1 MRSFAKEI
9 NSFQPLKD
17 LSAFLLKVV
26 DKDLYGIYN
35 CPALEKETPKIV
47 DLKEMA
53 DGIRR
58 SIAHLEKERDAR
70 QIEVDNLNVHIA
82 QLELVLS
89 TLGPLVEDVRLE
101 LQEQLFVEGLTDLK
115 LADACRAIVKAGPA
129 YRTARGVRDVLEAS
143 GYDLS
148 QHKNPLASIHGV
160 LKRLAEAGEIEE
172 TEINGSTRYRRKSP
186 YKAVGVIDEE
196 GRVKKFSK

>member
-1 MRSFAKEI
+1 MRLFAKEI
-9 NSFQPLKD
+9 NSSRSLKD
-17 LSAFLLKVV
+17 LSPYLLKVV
-26 DKDLYGIYN
+26 DRDLCGIYN
-35 CPALEKETPKIV
+35 SLALEKETPKIV

-58 SIAHLEKERDAR
+58 SIAHLEKERDSR
-70 QIEVDNLNVHIA
+70 QIEVDNLNIHIA

-89 TLGPLVEDVRLE
+89 TLGPLVEDVRVE
-101 LQEQLFVEGLTDLK
+101 LQEQLFVEGLTDVK
-115 LADACRAIVKAGPA
+115 LADACRTVIKAGPA

-160 LKRLAEAGEIEE
+160 LKRLADAGEIEE
-172 TEINGSTRYRRKSP
+172 TEINGTTRYRRKSP
-186 YKAVGVIDEE
+186 YKAVGVIDEQ
-196 GRVKKFSK
+196 GRSKSF